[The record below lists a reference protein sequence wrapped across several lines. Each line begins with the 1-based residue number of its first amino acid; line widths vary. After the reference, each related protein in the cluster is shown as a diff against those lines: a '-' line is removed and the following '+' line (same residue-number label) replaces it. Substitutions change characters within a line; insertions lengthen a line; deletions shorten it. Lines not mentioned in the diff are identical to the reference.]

1 MNSYKEDVTKR
12 FHYLFSLCTGGHLVV
27 MWLGI
32 PPPTW
37 WQYENSLL
45 FVFSCTGM
53 LFLRISL
60 FHFHSWYTEFV
71 ICSSSKEIY
80 ASIVLPY
87 VVASMIHKKMKQR
100 GSAVIWQYR
109 SHTYCFLLSILICS
123 RFFSLL
129 GRFVISC
136 STMRLGDDII
146 TCNYWFVVCLLVI
159 AKMMR

>member
-1 MNSYKEDVTKR
+1 MLIDNGAIPAASKEWVVRRSISDSLKWSLHSENTLYVSITQLRFCFQNSKPARKYDKDTLLRK
-12 FHYLFSLCTGGHLVV
+12 
-27 MWLGI
+27 
-32 PPPTW
+32 
-37 WQYENSLL
+37 YENSLL

-123 RFFSLL
+123 RFFRS
-129 GRFVISC
+129 
-136 STMRLGDDII
+136 
-146 TCNYWFVVCLLVI
+146 
-159 AKMMR
+159 